1 MYRAKPENE
10 HHLAL
15 CLGRLEG
22 DPPPLVRMHS
32 ECLTGDVF
40 GSQRC
45 DCGSQL
51 HRAMAMVAEEGRGA
65 VLYLRQEGR
74 GIGLAHKI
82 HAYALQEAGLDTVE
96 ANERLGFD
104 PDLRD
109 YSAAAHMLRDLGATR
124 IRLLTNNPHK
134 VEELEKYGITV
145 AERIPLQIPPG
156 AHNERY
162 LRAKRDKLGHL
173 L

>member
-1 MYRAKPENE
+1 
-10 HHLAL
+10 
-15 CLGRLEG
+15 
-22 DPPPLVRMHS
+22 
-32 ECLTGDVF
+32 
-40 GSQRC
+40 
-45 DCGSQL
+45 
-51 HRAMAMVAEEGRGA
+51 MAMVAEEGRGA

-82 HAYALQEAGLDTVE
+82 LAYALQEAGLDTVE